1 LKSTASVPAASSL
14 HPPRA
19 DGLGLGLTLAVL
31 VHLGLLAMLTLG
43 VQWRSQAPATVE
55 AELWDGV
62 PQIAGTP
69 ATNPLVEATP
79 APQES
84 SAQTPPTPAPEPEP
98 APAPDPVPEPARPP
112 QPAPK
117 PAPKPVPTAKPDPK
131 PAAAERERQEAQIA
145 LERAKRAER
154 ERQEQAAQEAAARD
168 AQRRKEAAA
177 AAARQT
183 EKKHQAEQ
191 ERLAQEKQAA
201 ERQAREQDKLRK
213 EKAAAQAKREQ
224 AEEALH
230 AQAEQKRREKQAQ
243 LKREQAEQERREKEE
258 AERSEKLRQEQMQRL
273 ATQLGGP
280 ARRGTGSAGAA
291 GTAANNPGAETRDAT
306 LSAAYQGRI
315 RARIKPNIVL
325 TEAVPG
331 NPLTEVEVR
340 AASDGTIVSRRI
352 VKASGNPE
360 WDEAVLRAID
370 RTSVLPRDVD
380 GTMPSPITISF
391 RPRD

>member
-1 LKSTASVPAASSL
+1 MPVAPSL

-31 VHLGLLAMLTLG
+31 VHLGLVAMLTLG
-43 VQWRSQAPATVE
+43 VQWRSQAPTTVE
-55 AELWDGV
+55 AELWADV
-62 PQIAGTP
+62 PQVSGTP
-69 ATNPLVEATP
+69 AASPQAGAAP
-79 APQES
+79 APVEN
-84 SAQTPPTPAPEPEP
+84 SAEPPPAPEPEP
-98 APAPDPVPEPARPP
+98 ALPPAPEPLPEPARPP

-145 LERAKRAER
+145 TERAKRAER

-177 AAARQT
+177 AARQT
-183 EKKHQAEQ
+183 EKKRQAEQ
-191 ERLAQEKQAA
+191 ERLVEEKQAA
-201 ERQAREQDKLRK
+201 EQQAREKEKLRK
-213 EKAAAQAKREQ
+213 EKVAAAQAKREQ

-243 LKREQAEQERREKEE
+243 LKREQAEQERREKAD

-273 ATQLGGP
+273 TTQLGGP
-280 ARRGTGSAGAA
+280 AHRGTGTGGAA
-291 GTAANNPGAETRDAT
+291 GAVNNAGAETRDAT
-306 LSAAYQGRI
+306 LSEAYQGRI
-315 RARIKPNIVL
+315 KARIKPKILL
-325 TEAVPG
+325 TEAIPG